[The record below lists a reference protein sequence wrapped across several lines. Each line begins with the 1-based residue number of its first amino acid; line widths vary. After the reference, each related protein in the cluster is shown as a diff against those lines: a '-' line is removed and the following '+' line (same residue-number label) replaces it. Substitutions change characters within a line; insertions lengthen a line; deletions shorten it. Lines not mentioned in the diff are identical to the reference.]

1 MVIMISKLILG
12 SAILSSLALAA
23 PFPAGVKPAWTV
35 TETAYTTL
43 DITTTIY
50 IDDSKTMSGGAFQPT
65 FAPQSISST
74 SSSAPLDTA
83 PPAPAIAAQSTTMS
97 TSVIPTAS
105 PAIFYTPSSSS
116 TSPAVMT
123 PAAIIPTT
131 PSSSTSSTPA
141 APAAASPSATLAK
154 NGGTGAPTSASDSAS
169 CQGESAA
176 CQGDITY
183 YGGGLGAC
191 GVNVDPSGNGIAL
204 PYEFMGTA
212 SNSNPYCGKTLTI
225 YNPATGAS
233 VQATVMDKCMGCTGR
248 SIDLTETLFG
258 DLTGG
263 DTGLGRVS
271 GVDWWFN

>member
-1 MVIMISKLILG
+1 MISKLILG

-23 PFPAGVKPAWTV
+23 PFGAKPAWTV

-43 DITTTIY
+43 DMTTTIY

-65 FAPQSISST
+65 FAPPSISST
-74 SSSAPLDTA
+74 TSSAPLDTA

-97 TSVIPTAS
+97 TSVTPTAS

-116 TSPAVMT
+116 TPPAVMT
-123 PAAIIPTT
+123 PAAVIPTT
-131 PSSSTSSTPA
+131 SSSSSTA
-141 APAAASPSATLAK
+141 AAASPSATLAK

-176 CQGDITY
+176 CQGDITF